1 MQIHQNIGKEFILIF
16 IRCKYVIKTEVG
28 QRYEIEILNRCVLMD
43 VIPNTSSK
51 SESPNHADLE
61 FRSLMNGPTELIL
74 PKYLKQSS

>member
-1 MQIHQNIGKEFILIF
+1 
-16 IRCKYVIKTEVG
+16 
-28 QRYEIEILNRCVLMD
+28 MD

-74 PKYLKQSS
+74 LQVLKTIFVVKENYLLGCQRTITILSP